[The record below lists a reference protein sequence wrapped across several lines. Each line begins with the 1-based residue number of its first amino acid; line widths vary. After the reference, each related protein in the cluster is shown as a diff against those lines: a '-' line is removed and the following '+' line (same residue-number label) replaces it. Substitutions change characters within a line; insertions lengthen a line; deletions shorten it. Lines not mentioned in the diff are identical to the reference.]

1 MLRTVLIAVT
11 AILMCVGIALVARGL
26 YMPGWQ
32 LLGFSLLVL
41 LGTLFERWRYR
52 RVSEEAEGQWHRTS
66 ERFLDPTTGQPV
78 EVLFNPRTGERRYV
92 TGDPP
97 RTLDPSP

>member
-1 MLRTVLIAVT
+1 MLRAVLIAVT
-11 AILMCVGIALVARGL
+11 ATLMCVAIALIAHGL

-52 RVSEEAEGQWHRTS
+52 RVSERADGQWQRTS
-66 ERFLDPTTGQPV
+66 ERFLDPATGQPV
-78 EVLFNPRTGERRYV
+78 EVFFNPHTGERRYV
-92 TGDPP
+92 TGDSPG
-97 RTLDPSP
+97 TTDPLP